1 MLTVSLALALLT
13 AAPTAQA
20 ATARQ
25 AAPDTLV
32 ICPEAFRSP
41 LAPWLELRA
50 SQGHHCQ
57 VIKPDS
63 VDGLRQQIRA
73 IAKQGALRYIVLVG
87 DAPVE
92 NQSANSLVTV
102 PTHYVPSQVIM
113 RFGGEKVIA
122 GDNWYADL
130 DDDQLPDVAIGR
142 LPADSA
148 EDLRT
153 MIDKILAYER
163 GPAPGN
169 WRRRINLVAGL
180 GGFGALADAAIE
192 ASAKRL
198 LIDGIPPA
206 YATSVT
212 YGSWRSPYCP
222 DPQLFHA
229 STVDRFNEGCLF
241 WVYMGHG
248 HTRTVDRVR
257 TPDGQHHIFNT
268 DDCGKL
274 QCGARS
280 PIALLL
286 CCSTGGFDQRDDC
299 LAEELLRTKDGPVAA
314 LAGSRVTMP
323 YAMSV
328 LGAEMLRI
336 YFAEE
341 CMTVGDLLAAAK
353 RAMIS
358 RPRDDERSQTIDALA
373 KMLNPASVDL
383 ALERA
388 EHLELFNLIGDPL
401 LKLPRA
407 ATAEITAPKNIRS
420 GEPLEISGS
429 TPIDGDVEVELVVR
443 RDRLTFRP
451 TPRTKYESSAAA
463 REEYQRTYA
472 RANDTR
478 LVSQVTKSADGKFR
492 ATLAVPATASG
503 ECHVRVFVQGVQDI
517 AVGATDITIE
527 PSVAMKK

>member
-1 MLTVSLALALLT
+1 M
-13 AAPTAQA
+13 
-20 ATARQ
+20 
-25 AAPDTLV
+25 
-32 ICPEAFRSP
+32 
-41 LAPWLELRA
+41 
-50 SQGHHCQ
+50 
-57 VIKPDS
+57 
-63 VDGLRQQIRA
+63 
-73 IAKQGALRYIVLVG
+73 AKQGALRYVMLVG
-87 DAPVE
+87 DAPIE
-92 NQSANSLVTV
+92 NQPAGSLITV
-102 PTHYVPSQVIM
+102 PTHYVPSQVIA
-113 RFGGEKVIA
+113 RFGGEKIIA

-148 EDLRT
+148 ADLRT
-153 MIDKILAYER
+153 MVDKIVAFER

-180 GGFGALADAAIE
+180 GGFGAFADAAIE

-222 DPQLFHA
+222 DPTLFHA

-248 HTRTVDRVR
+248 HTPHSRSRAHAR
-257 TPDGQHHIFNT
+257 RAASHLQHRR
-268 DDCGKL
+268 L
-274 QCGARS
+274 LEVAMRRRS

-299 LAEELLRTKDGPVAA
+299 LAEELLRAKEGPVAA

-336 YFAEE
+336 YFSEDCA
-341 CMTVGDLLAAAK
+341 TVGDLLTAAK
-353 RAMIS
+353 RAMIT

-373 KMLNPASVDL
+373 KLLNPASQDL

-401 LKLPRA
+401 LKLPR
-407 ATAEITAPKNIRS
+407 TAVAQVQAPRKIRS
-420 GEPLEISGS
+420 GEKLAITGT
-429 TPIDGDVEVELVVR
+429 TPIDGAVEVELVVR

-451 TPRTKYESSAAA
+451 APRPSYENSPAAH
-463 REEYQRTYA
+463 EEYQKTYN
-472 RANDTR
+472 RANDSR
-478 LVSQVTKSADGKFR
+478 LVSQTTKSTAGMFR
-492 ATLAVPATASG
+492 ATLDVPTSASG
-503 ECHVRVFVQGVQDI
+503 ECHVRSLRARRIGRGRRRRRHHDRT
-517 AVGATDITIE
+517 VGRDEEVTRSRFAGTPSSITALIT
-527 PSVAMKK
+527 AR